1 MAQQHP
7 SSEDIELKET
17 IKLAYQKYG
26 QEAFFHPI
34 EDIVDKVFEACKKW
48 RDKSEA
54 DDGK

>member
-1 MAQQHP
+1 MAQEHP

-17 IKLAYQKYG
+17 IRLAYQKYG

-48 RDKSEA
+48 RDKSEV